1 MPSIARRKPAS
12 PPARPR
18 GPERLGPEA
27 LEGLGQPFIAA
38 CATLITAHDLGLG
51 PALRRLHLER
61 WVLGRDGQ
69 LRGALVLKPEGAH
82 PSPCPGRSAGQRRPP
97 GHHGASILGAQL
109 GLVEALILKS
119 LRVQRLAID
128 AELRG
133 RGEGKILVEVARA
146 GAASQGYAF
155 LSVSFGA
162 TSLVRFWH
170 RCGFRLARLGH
181 RAGNASGAQAS

>member
-1 MPSIARRKPAS
+1 M
-12 PPARPR
+12 
-18 GPERLGPEA
+18 
-27 LEGLGQPFIAA
+27 Q
-38 CATLITAHDLGLG
+38 
-51 PALRRLHLER
+51 
-61 WVLGRDGQ
+61 
-69 LRGALVLKPEGAH
+69 
-82 PSPCPGRSAGQRRPP
+82 GQRRPP

-133 RGEGKILVEVARA
+133 RGEGKVLVEAARA

-162 TSLVRFWH
+162 TEALVRFWH

-181 RAGNASGAQAS
+181 RAGNASGAPSAS